1 MYKDLFVHLDNSPRA
16 EMRLDIAVSLAKQSS
31 GRVVGLFAQSEPGH
45 GGLMV
50 RSFLKAYQEAA
61 PKSEAMF
68 MAKITA
74 AGVKGEWFMCEAGG
88 DEAIVSRVTY
98 GARHADIAILGQF
111 DETYQEGGV
120 PSDLPEQVILNS
132 GRPVLTIPY
141 AGEFHQFGKS
151 ILIAWNDSKE
161 CARSVND
168 AMPFLT
174 AAGEVNVLSISHLKP
189 RLSGDAHKDPEI
201 SRHLS
206 CHGVKS
212 TNSILLIENIGAM
225 DMILSRLSDESH
237 DMLVMGGHG
246 NYTFPYLQRGAG
258 TRYILR
264 HMTVPVLMSH

>member
-16 EMRLDIAVSLAKQSS
+16 EVRLDIAVSLAKQSS
-31 GRVVGLFAQSEPGH
+31 GRVVGLFAQAEPGQSS
-45 GGLMV
+45 MM
-50 RSFLKAYQEAA
+50 LKSYQKPYKEAA

-68 MAKITA
+68 MAKINA
-74 AGVKGEWFMCEAGG
+74 AGVKGEWFMADSGS

-98 GARHADIAILGQF
+98 GARHSDIAILGQF
-111 DETYQEGGV
+111 DETYSEGGV
-120 PSDLPEQVILNS
+120 PPDLVEQVILHG

-141 AGEFHQFGKS
+141 AGDFSKFGNS
-151 ILIAWNDSKE
+151 VLIAWNDSKE
-161 CARSVND
+161 SSRSVND
-168 AMPFLT
+168 ALPFLK
-174 AAGEVNVLSISHLKP
+174 AASEVSVLSISHLKP
-189 RLSGDAHKDPEI
+189 QLSGDAHKDPEI

-212 TNSILLIENIGAM
+212 KNSILLIENIGAM